1 MWRAIAL
8 RSKSGDH
15 SLQLSV
21 QMMMQLMWKPCMIHS
36 LWRYWTMLCI
46 TSQIALWFEY
56 WRIFNRMISLTNVFG
71 LLFIHEWWSEDLC
84 RQQPFTIW
92 YCFACHFCWF
102 LFNSCSVSNRSSI
115 FIGSDDVI
123 KVCILLGCYISR
135 SIRRKCRNKHQCLTE
150 HSQLSVKI
158 WLILIGSCFVLS
170 AIQMEKRLVFGIHF
184 T

>member
-1 MWRAIAL
+1 
-8 RSKSGDH
+8 
-15 SLQLSV
+15 
-21 QMMMQLMWKPCMIHS
+21 
-36 LWRYWTMLCI
+36 MLCI

-170 AIQMEKRLVFGIHF
+170 AIKWRRDWFLAFISLSFCWRWNNFEFIVIRRSSNGVVGGDVILLF
-184 T
+184 